1 VVGATGTTTVT
12 ITATDLGGGNASSTF
27 TVNVPATFAT
37 ASIAGTIYADTNH
50 SGVWQAGDPG
60 LNDVMVYIDANNNG
74 QLDAHEISVNTD
86 ASGNYLLSNL
96 AAGNYTVREVAPGG
110 YVQTSP
116 AAQGY
121 LDVTL
126 SNAQALTGQ
135 TFLDAPTGNATAEAV
150 YRLYSPVTLEH
161 LYTTDPREYNTL
173 ESYVGTWN
181 GEGYVYSEYS
191 ATGTV
196 GGITDEPLYRLYNPS
211 VLQHLWTTDLNEY
224 TVLATEGW
232 EQENIVG
239 YVFPAAPG
247 STATSLPTVPGS
259 QALYRLMAP
268 QVHLWTTALTEYD
281 TLATEGWTQ
290 EGIIGYVL

>member
-1 VVGATGTTTVT
+1 
-12 ITATDLGGGNASSTF
+12 
-27 TVNVPATFAT
+27 
-37 ASIAGTIYADTNH
+37 
-50 SGVWQAGDPG
+50 VWNAGDPP
-60 LNDVMVYIDANNNG
+60 LNDVMVYLDRNNNG
-74 QLDAHEISVNTD
+74 QLDAGETSVNTD
-86 ASGNYLLSNL
+86 ASGNYLFSNL

-110 YVQTSP
+110 YVQTYP
-116 AAQGY
+116 
-121 LDVTL
+121 VTSAISL
-126 SNAQALTGQ
+126 TLNAGAVVTGQ
-135 TFLDAPTGNATAEAV
+135 TFLDAPTGNASAEAV

-191 ATGTV
+191 GPGTV
-196 GGITDEPLYRLYNPS
+196 GGITDEPLYRLYNPA
-211 VLQHLWTTDLNEY
+211 VLQHLWTTDFNEY

-247 STATSLPTVPGS
+247 STAASLPTVPNS
-259 QALYRLMAP
+259 EALYRLMAP
-268 QVHLWTTALTEYD
+268 QVHLWTTSPNEYD
-281 TLATEGWTQ
+281 ILQTEGWTG